1 MTKNDLMTICSGFVR
16 GEMGGTAGGGA
27 AGGGQASRRPVM
39 LQCIFDAEWQRPGE
53 CIACFLA
60 FLWSFEASNLPEYW
74 VL

>member
-1 MTKNDLMTICSGFVR
+1 MTENGLMTICSGFVR
-16 GEMGGTAGGGA
+16 GEMDGTAGGGA

-39 LQCIFDAEWQRPGE
+39 LQCIFDAEWQRPRE

-60 FLWSFEASNLPEYW
+60 FLSSFEASKLQEYW